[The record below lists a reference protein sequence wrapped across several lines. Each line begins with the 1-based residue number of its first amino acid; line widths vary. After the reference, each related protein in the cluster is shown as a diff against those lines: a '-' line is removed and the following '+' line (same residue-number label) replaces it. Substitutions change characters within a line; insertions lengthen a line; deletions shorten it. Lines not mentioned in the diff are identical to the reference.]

1 MATPPVN
8 PLQITT
14 QERLRRLLP
23 QLFNPLQSPGRLYL
37 RCTIGENSA
46 LIEVTGIDECL
57 LLEAER
63 ITPIPQM
70 PPYVMGLMNSRQRVF
85 FVIDLPQFFGFT
97 PLPSSS
103 RRYHILVT
111 ERTTSS
117 HDSSFLGL
125 AVNRI
130 EGITRILLEELP
142 QTSQTPQTPQTTATT
157 YSQLPELYITSWQTC
172 PLGKLPV
179 LDIPRILEE
188 VSKQF

>member
-1 MATPPVN
+1 MAIPPVN

-37 RCTIGENSA
+37 RCSIGENSA
-46 LIEVTGIDECL
+46 LIDVTFLDECL

-85 FVIDLPQFFGFT
+85 FVVDLPQFLGLT

-111 ERTTSS
+111 EKTTSS

-130 EGITRILLEELP
+130 EGITRMPLEESP
-142 QTSQTPQTPQTTATT
+142 QTSQTSQTTATIL
-157 YSQLPELYITSWQTC
+157 SQLPELYIDSWQTC
-172 PLGKLPV
+172 SQGKLPV

-188 VSKQF
+188 ISKQF